1 MIWIWKIYFL
11 SVEFCE
17 SWILFHNCKNYNFD
31 FSIPE
36 PQKTVEDNDTE
47 TEIYYDKADETD
59 ETDNTRLARLKRQP
73 ESLEEKEKSLEEK
86 EKPKTP
92 QPTPARVVEGTPSV
106 ALSNLQL
113 SFQKQLCMFGITL
126 GILYKMNKY

>member
-1 MIWIWKIYFL
+1 MIWIWKICFL

-17 SWILFHNCKNYNFD
+17 SWILFHNCKNDNFD

-47 TEIYYDKADETD
+47 TEIYYDKPDETD
-59 ETDNTRLARLKRQP
+59 ETDNTRLARLKRQT
-73 ESLEEKEKSLEEK
+73 ESSEEK
-86 EKPKTP
+86 EKPKTTP
-92 QPTPARVVEGTPSV
+92 QPTPARVVDGTPSV

-126 GILYKMNKY
+126 GVLYKMNIY